1 MSRNSRIRAK
11 QAQQSKSDG
20 LVRRIPMKDA
30 IIRDSQRRDTGR
42 RAKVYAIHKLQV
54 PNTINK

>member
-42 RAKVYAIHKLQV
+42 RAKVYAIHKL
-54 PNTINK
+54 